1 MTALSGLKLTAAAK
15 PQQMSS
21 VQVRRNKMAKR
32 IWEQVEL
39 AKAQQTGT
47 SFSPVRFKTVRD
59 ADTGTSRQVETHKR
73 VKQWWYV
80 MDNGKLALTLR
91 YGAKVIELA
100 KGKTAVELAS
110 EKELVGVL
118 ELLKGAVLDGELD
131 TQIEAA
137 ANKLRE
143 GFGS

>member
-1 MTALSGLKLTAAAK
+1 MTALSGLKLTAAVK
-15 PQQMSS
+15 PQHLSS

-32 IWEQVEL
+32 IWEQMEL
-39 AKAQQTGT
+39 AKAQQ
-47 SFSPVRFKTVRD
+47 
-59 ADTGTSRQVETHKR
+59 TGTSRQVETHKR

-80 MDNGKLALTLR
+80 MDNGKVALTLR
-91 YGAKVIELA
+91 YGVKVIELA
-100 KGKTAVELAS
+100 KGKAAVELAS

-118 ELLKGAVLDGELD
+118 EILKGAVLDGELD

>member
-1 MTALSGLKLTAAAK
+1 
-15 PQQMSS
+15 
-21 VQVRRNKMAKR
+21 
-32 IWEQVEL
+32 
-39 AKAQQTGT
+39 
-47 SFSPVRFKTVRD
+47 
-59 ADTGTSRQVETHKR
+59 VETHKR

-80 MDNGKLALTLR
+80 MDNGKVALTLR

-100 KGKTAVELAS
+100 KGKAAVELAC

-118 ELLKGAVLDGELD
+118 EILKGAVLDGELD

-143 GFGS
+143 GFGG

>member
-1 MTALSGLKLTAAAK
+1 
-15 PQQMSS
+15 
-21 VQVRRNKMAKR
+21 
-32 IWEQVEL
+32 
-39 AKAQQTGT
+39 
-47 SFSPVRFKTVRD
+47 
-59 ADTGTSRQVETHKR
+59 
-73 VKQWWYV
+73 